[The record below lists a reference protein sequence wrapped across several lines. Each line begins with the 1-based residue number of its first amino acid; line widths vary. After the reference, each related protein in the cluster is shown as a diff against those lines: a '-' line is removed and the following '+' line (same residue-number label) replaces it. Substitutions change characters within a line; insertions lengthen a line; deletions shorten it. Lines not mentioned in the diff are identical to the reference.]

1 MKKTILLFAL
11 SVNCLL
17 AWSSEV
23 SKANSLLKRIAPT
36 YSNSITFKQIA
47 SENDNDI
54 FSLESKGKKLI
65 ISGNNS
71 NSMAVGLNHFLKY
84 YCMTSVSWYA
94 ADPVEVPKVTPN
106 VNEKVIIKSRIGKR
120 FFLNYCT
127 FGYTLPWWGWNEWE
141 RLIDWMAMN
150 GINMPL
156 AITGQ
161 ESIWLK
167 VWQSFG
173 LTESEI
179 RNYFTGPAHL
189 PWHRMSNVD
198 YWQSP
203 LPMSWLTNQKELQKK
218 IVARERE
225 LNMTPVLPAFAGHV
239 PAELKRI
246 FPNSKINKMSEWA
259 GFRKEFSSSFLDPSD
274 SLFTIIQ
281 KRFLE
286 EQTKIYGTSH
296 VYGLDPFNE
305 VDSPSWEPEYLG
317 KVAAGIYN
325 SLRAIDSSAVW
336 LQMTWML
343 SYEPHKWLP
352 ERTKAYLQAVPNN
365 KLVLLDYFCDA
376 REMWKETEQYYGQN
390 YIWCYL
396 GNFGGNSFLAGNL
409 KDVDE
414 KIENTYKNGG
424 KSFYGIGSTLE
435 GFELNPFMYEFVF
448 EKAWQSNLSVNDWMK
463 NWADRRVGT
472 KDRNVQK
479 SWEILAEKIYT
490 RRTGGWDNSLTNARP
505 QLAEYTGFQNQYTI
519 WYDNKDL
526 LTAWELMLQTSD
538 TTKNA
543 YRFDVV
549 NIGRQVLG
557 NYFNDVWK
565 NFVEN
570 YHQKNKQEL
579 IKNGNQMKEILFD
592 LENLVSTHSTFSL
605 GNWLTDASKFAAN
618 KDEELYYRNNAR
630 SIITTWGEKGQL
642 LNDYANRTWSG
653 LVSSYYTPRWELFI
667 NQVIEAVNQ
676 GKEFDQKKFTETSK
690 QMEWDWAH
698 NDQKFS
704 TLIKPNTVSEAKKIL
719 NKYKNEI
726 Q

>member
-1 MKKTILLFAL
+1 
-11 SVNCLL
+11 
-17 AWSSEV
+17 
-23 SKANSLLKRIAPT
+23 
-36 YSNSITFKQIA
+36 
-47 SENDNDI
+47 
-54 FSLESKGKKLI
+54 
-65 ISGNNS
+65 
-71 NSMAVGLNHFLKY
+71 
-84 YCMTSVSWYA
+84 
-94 ADPVEVPKVTPN
+94 
-106 VNEKVIIKSRIGKR
+106 
-120 FFLNYCT
+120 
-127 FGYTLPWWGWNEWE
+127 
-141 RLIDWMAMN
+141 
-150 GINMPL
+150 
-156 AITGQ
+156 
-161 ESIWLK
+161 
-167 VWQSFG
+167 
-173 LTESEI
+173 
-179 RNYFTGPAHL
+179 
-189 PWHRMSNVD
+189 
-198 YWQSP
+198 
-203 LPMSWLTNQKELQKK
+203 
-218 IVARERE
+218 
-225 LNMTPVLPAFAGHV
+225 
-239 PAELKRI
+239 
-246 FPNSKINKMSEWA
+246 
-259 GFRKEFSSSFLDPSD
+259 
-274 SLFTIIQ
+274 
-281 KRFLE
+281 
-286 EQTKIYGTSH
+286 
-296 VYGLDPFNE
+296 
-305 VDSPSWEPEYLG
+305 
-317 KVAAGIYN
+317 
-325 SLRAIDSSAVW
+325 
-336 LQMTWML
+336 
-343 SYEPHKWLP
+343 LP
-352 ERTKAYLQAVPNN
+352 ERTKAYLHAVPKN

-435 GFELNPFMYEFVF
+435 GFDLNPFMYEFVF

-526 LTAWELMLQTSD
+526 LAAWELMLQTSD

-653 LVSSYYTPRWELFI
+653 LVSNYYTPRWELFI

-676 GKEFDQKKFTETSK
+676 GKEFDQTKFTETSK